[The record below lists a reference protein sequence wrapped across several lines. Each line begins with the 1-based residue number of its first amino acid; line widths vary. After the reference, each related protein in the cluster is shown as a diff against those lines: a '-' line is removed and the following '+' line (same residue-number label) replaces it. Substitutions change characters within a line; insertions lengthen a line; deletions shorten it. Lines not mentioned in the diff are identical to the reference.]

1 MQLLKQPLRLT
12 NIVINHLNG
21 KVMVKHIVLFKLKDE
36 APADEKLAAMNSSR
50 QLSKRFRLKYPLSAR
65 LKSD

>member
-36 APADEKLAAMNSSR
+36 APADEKLAAMNSF
-50 QLSKRFRLKYPLSAR
+50 KAAIERFRLKYPLSAR

>member
-36 APADEKLAAMNSSR
+36 APADEKLAAMNSF
-50 QLSKRFRLKYPLSAR
+50 KMNKI
-65 LKSD
+65 